1 ATGVTGPTGATGATG
16 VTGPTGPTG
25 ATGATGP
32 TGATGATGSTGPTG
46 PTGPA
51 SPQTAIFFSN
61 LFGST
66 SVYNPPT
73 IPLNTEVT
81 VVSVPN
87 VSVTS
92 GQNIKVDYALAIEA
106 VNTENSNIIVEI
118 RLYRGGTLVQTRI
131 FNRSLAA
138 AGTQRFPLA
147 STIVDTVPATAT
159 VEYSVRV
166 VVTTASNVTSAAA
179 FNRDLNLI
187 RFP

>member
-1 ATGVTGPTGATGATG
+1 GA
-16 VTGPTGPTG
+16 TGPTGPTG

-32 TGATGATGSTGPTG
+32 TGVTGPPGPTGPPGDAGIMGTAGPTG

-51 SPQTAIFFSN
+51 SPQTAIFFNN

-106 VNTENSNIIVEI
+106 VNTANSNIIVEI